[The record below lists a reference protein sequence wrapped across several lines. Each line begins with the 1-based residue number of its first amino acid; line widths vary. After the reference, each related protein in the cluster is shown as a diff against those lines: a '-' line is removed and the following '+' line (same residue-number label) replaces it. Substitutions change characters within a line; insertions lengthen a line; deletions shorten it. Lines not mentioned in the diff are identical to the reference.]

1 MVNRAS
7 FVLAACIAGLGCSD
21 STPPVVCQPILISAF
36 QVTVRDATT
45 GLFIGSQSTVIAAL
59 RGGSAD
65 TVAGILNSPDSS
77 VLSAGSR
84 PGTYDVTVRHVG
96 YVDWTKGNI
105 LVPSADDG
113 CHPVTQVLQANLQKS
128 P

>member
-1 MVNRAS
+1 MMNRAS
-7 FVLAACIAGLGCSD
+7 VVLAACIAGLGCSD
-21 STPPVVCQPILISAF
+21 STMFVCQPILISAF
-36 QVTVRDATT
+36 QVTVRDAAT

-59 RGGSAD
+59 QGGAAD
-65 TVAGILNSPDSS
+65 TVTGIANSADSS

-96 YVDWTKGNI
+96 YLDWTKGNI
-105 LVPSADDG
+105 LVLSEDG
-113 CHPVTQVLQANLQKS
+113 CHPMTQSLQANLQRG